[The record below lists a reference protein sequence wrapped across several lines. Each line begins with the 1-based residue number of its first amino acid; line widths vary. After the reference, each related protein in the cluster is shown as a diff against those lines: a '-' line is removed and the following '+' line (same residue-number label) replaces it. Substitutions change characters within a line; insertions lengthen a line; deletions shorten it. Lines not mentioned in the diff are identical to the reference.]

1 MSAPINHNVAIK
13 KPYKAVQELLEP
25 HYINT
30 SEEKDDYKYITSDLV
45 IILYSLSK
53 KETKV
58 TISFPCKK
66 MCPSWEDQQINRSTS
81 DLKQEMARNIQSVVC
96 KIYNI
101 LNKRYHE
108 SSDICLQW
116 KNLSSGLYFVYP
128 QFVFELT
135 HNLPGKD
142 FLHVN
147 SGFKAKINVN
157 IYDKTLYGKVGITR
171 NEYFFYEV
179 NMEFVGKKV
188 ETGVEIFDSNYH
200 QSHNQ
205 LMQLLPEYVDKFG
218 EWLSKSC
225 ATGENKNSMLCDF
238 ITHIVE
244 VMKYNN

>member
-1 MSAPINHNVAIK
+1 
-13 KPYKAVQELLEP
+13 
-25 HYINT
+25 
-30 SEEKDDYKYITSDLV
+30 
-45 IILYSLSK
+45 
-53 KETKV
+53 
-58 TISFPCKK
+58 
-66 MCPSWEDQQINRSTS
+66 
-81 DLKQEMARNIQSVVC
+81 MARNIQSVVC

-101 LNKRYHE
+101 LNKKYHE
-108 SSDICLQW
+108 SSTVDLQW
-116 KNLSSGLYFVYP
+116 KNTTSGIYFVYP

-147 SGFKAKINVN
+147 GGFSAKINLN

-179 NMEFVGKKV
+179 KMEFDGIKT
-188 ETGVEIFDSNYH
+188 ETGVNITNSNYY

-205 LMQLLPEYVDKFG
+205 VMQLLPEYVDKFG
-218 EWLSKSC
+218 EWLNKSC

-244 VMKYNN
+244 IMKYNN